1 MAKCIV
7 TGGAGFIGSHLAS
20 KLDDL
25 GNKVVSIDNFMHPC
39 EEPYPS
45 RFADVRYVRDMEQY
59 FRGADICFH
68 LAAQI
73 SVDRSIHSPQET
85 LDINLNGTLN
95 ILELC
100 RKHRVRLIFASTSE
114 VYGTSQRPKMDEDH
128 PLDAQS
134 PYGASKAAADRL
146 CKSYIDTYGMKIAI
160 LRNFNTFGPY
170 QNDDSYGGVIAIFT
184 KAALNGAPLNIFGS
198 GRQERDY
205 MWVADAVSAYLK
217 MVDQTGVFNAGS
229 GTTIKVNR
237 IAEVIKKHA
246 RSTSRIVH
254 VKARPG
260 EVQRLCC
267 DASKIKKLGWKPK
280 TTIEEGIRKY
290 VDFYK
295 DSIL

>member
-1 MAKCIV
+1 MANYLV
-7 TGGAGFIGSHLAS
+7 TGGAGFIGSHLCR
-20 KLDDL
+20 KLESL
-25 GNKVVSIDNFMHPC
+25 GNNVVSLDNMMHPC
-39 EEPYPS
+39 ENPFDS
-45 RFADVRYVRDMEQY
+45 KFVDVRYPQDMAKY
-59 FRGADICFH
+59 FKGCDVCFH

-85 LDINLNGTLN
+85 IDINMNGTLN

-100 RKHRVRLIFASTSE
+100 RKNGVKLVFASTSE
-114 VYGTSQRPKMDEDH
+114 VYGTSQKPEMDEEH

-184 KAALNGAPLNIFGS
+184 KAALAGKPLNIFGS
-198 GRQERDY
+198 GEQERDY
-205 MWVADAVSAYLK
+205 MWVDDAVNAYLK
-217 MVDQTGVFNAGS
+217 VVSKKGVFNAGS

-237 IAEVIKKHA
+237 IANLIKGYSK
-246 RSTSRIVH
+246 SKSKIVH
-254 VKARPG
+254 IKSRPG

-267 DASKIKKLGWKPK
+267 NAGKIKKLGWRPK
-280 TTIEEGIRKY
+280 TSIEEGIKKY

-295 DSIL
+295 NSFL